1 MDTDPFTTVT
11 SINALVL
18 DHGTVVEDPR
28 GEEKVHG
35 E

>member
-11 SINALVL
+11 SMNALVL
-18 DHGTVVEDPR
+18 DHGTVVEVSR
-28 GEEKVHG
+28 EEEKVHG